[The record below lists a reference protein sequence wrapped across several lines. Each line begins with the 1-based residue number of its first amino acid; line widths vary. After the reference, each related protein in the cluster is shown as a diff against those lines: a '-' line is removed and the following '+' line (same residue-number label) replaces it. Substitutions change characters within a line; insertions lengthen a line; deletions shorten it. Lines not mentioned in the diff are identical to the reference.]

1 MKFQDI
7 NSQTTENLL
16 NRFLTYVKIHTTS
29 DSAQADQG
37 IIPSTKRQ
45 QVLAETLVQ
54 ELKNFGITDISITE
68 NSYVCARIP
77 ATKGME
83 KVPAVGFLAHMD
95 TTEEVSGKDV
105 KPNVIRNYDG
115 NIIQLNH
122 GIVLNP
128 AEDFA
133 LTTAK
138 GETIITTDGS
148 TLLGADDK
156 AGIAIIMTA
165 IELLTQKDSEGNP
178 IHPHGTIEILFS
190 PDEET
195 GHGMDKVPLEWFT
208 AKQCYTVDGG
218 AAPEIE
224 TECFNAWKSEIHFT
238 GKSLHTGAARPN
250 MVNAITLASEFVAF
264 LPRQESP
271 ETTDGYQ
278 GFFAPME
285 IQGHIETADVTLFL
299 RDFETEG
306 MERRKK
312 LVEDLAN
319 IVCKKNPGS
328 SVTVKHTQQY
338 LNMKEKISKNPLVI
352 ANLEKAVRQTG
363 LEPKFIPIR
372 GGTDGSRL
380 TELGIPCPNIFTGG
394 HNFHSRYEWVSLT
407 QMVFGVATL
416 LNLIA
421 LQTDN

>member
-1 MKFQDI
+1 MKFEDI
-7 NSQTTENLL
+7 NSQTTEKLL
-16 NRFLTYVKIHTTS
+16 TRFLGYVKTHTTS
-29 DSAQADQG
+29 DSSKADQG
-37 IIPSTKRQ
+37 IIPSTERQ
-45 QVLAETLVQ
+45 RNLAESLVQ
-54 ELKNFGITDISITE
+54 ELKDFGITDISITE

-77 ATKGME
+77 ATPGNE

-95 TTEEVSGKDV
+95 TTEEVSGENV
-105 KPNVIRNYDG
+105 KPNVIHNYDG
-115 NIIQLNH
+115 NKIQLGQ
-122 GIVLNP
+122 GIVLDP
-128 AEDFA
+128 TEDFS

-165 IELLTQKDSEGNP
+165 VELLTQKDVSGNP
-178 IHPHGTIEILFS
+178 IYPHGTVEILFS

-195 GHGMDKVPLEWFT
+195 GHGMDKVPLDWFT

-224 TECFNAWKSEIHFT
+224 TECFNAWKSEIRFT
-238 GKSLHTGAARPN
+238 GKSMHTGSARPN
-250 MVNAITLASEFVAF
+250 MVNAITLASEFVSF

-285 IQGHIETADVTLFL
+285 IQGHIETASVTLFL
-299 RDFETEG
+299 RDFETAG
-306 MERRKK
+306 MERRKN
-312 LVEDLAN
+312 LVEDLAKT
-319 IVCKKNPGS
+319 VCKKNPGS
-328 SVTVKHTQQY
+328 SVTVEHTQQY
-338 LNMKEKISKNPLVI
+338 LNMKEKISKNPLVTE
-352 ANLEKAVRQTG
+352 NLIKAVRQAG
-363 LEPKFIPIR
+363 LEPKFSPIR

-394 HNFHSRYEWVSLT
+394 HNFHSRYEWASLT
-407 QMVFGVATL
+407 QMVYGVVTL